1 MGVTGSIATKN
12 GEPLLA
18 TACQDLV
25 HARVHV
31 KSRHY
36 SDEVVFACDG
46 IVRSIMIMQRHY
58 LALAKEKGSMLQVLV
73 HSDPGDSIRPH
84 WRTSVVFNPRLFPW

>member
-1 MGVTGSIATKN
+1 MEGCHREHSNEEWRTT
-12 GEPLLA
+12 
-18 TACQDLV
+18 
-25 HARVHV
+25 VHV